1 MNGVITDAKIAHKRK
16 VKVNPIEKHYENKG
30 EQPYIKYGCPVCAAV
45 GNRNISIPYGI
56 SNCRLCQ
63 VALNWQEPRKGDRIC
78 TVRPG
83 IFEEG
88 TVLVIKEV
96 MDIGGKK
103 EYLVQEEK
111 KDGAEGVIF
120 GDDFSVLELETELF

>member
-63 VALNWQEPRKGDRIC
+63 VALNWQEPKAGDRIC
-78 TVRPG
+78 ITNSD

-96 MDIGGKK
+96 IGTDEK
-103 EYLVQEEK
+103 EYLVREEK
-111 KDGAEGVIF
+111 GARMESILS
-120 GDDFSVLELETELF
+120 GDEFSVLEPETELF